1 MTQDNT
7 YLTKEK
13 LDALSAELENLKT
26 VRRKEIAQDLEY
38 AKSLGDLSEN
48 AEYQEAREAQG
59 SIEERISKIEALLKN
74 AMVVSHHA
82 NDTINIGSKVFI
94 KKEGSTESTQYT
106 LVSSEEADVAV
117 GKLSYN
123 SPLGAALMGKK
134 KDQSFVFKSPK
145 GNVNYTVVSI
155 D

>member
-1 MTQDNT
+1 MKQENT

-13 LDALSAELENLKT
+13 LDALNAELENLRT
-26 VRRKEIAQDLEY
+26 IRRKEIAQDLEY

-48 AEYQEAREAQG
+48 AEYQEAREAQANT
-59 SIEERISKIEALLKN
+59 EERITKIEALLKT

-82 NDTINIGSKVFI
+82 NDTVNIGSKVSV
-94 KKEGSTESTQYT
+94 KKDDSKDAQLYT
-106 LVSSEEADVAV
+106 IVSSEEADVSV

-123 SPLGAALMGKK
+123 SPLGEALMGKK
-134 KDQSFVFKSPK
+134 KGQAFIFKSPK
-145 GNVNYTVVSI
+145 GNINYTILSI

>member
-82 NDTINIGSKVFI
+82 NDAINIGSKVSI
-94 KKEGSTESTQYT
+94 TKEGMTDSVQYT
-106 LVSSEEADVAV
+106 IVSSEEADVAV

-155 D
+155 A